1 VLDDPA
7 RGRDIYGAAFER
19 LGVVPVHA
27 NGMPPDEIIARRPAL
42 ILLSSEWTHEWR
54 LTAAAARKT
63 LIPVVYVMD
72 GVLEWSY
79 VWNNLTFIR
88 PWGTMLQP
96 LLASD
101 LCVIGQHQA
110 RILSSMGLARRIHV
124 VGLPRLDRVSRE
136 RILNHGGKPRIVV
149 ATPRTAG
156 HNVEQ
161 HVMAL
166 RALRDLRTW
175 FAAQDG
181 IEVVWRVAANL
192 AEDVGVKPDIQGSM
206 NETLSRASALI
217 SFTSTCLLE
226 GMLKGLPVA
235 QLDYRP
241 APSYVAGAWEIRC
254 ADHIPNVVQ
263 ELLYPP
269 PPKLAW
275 QDACLSDELEAGD
288 ATERLATVIRDAM
301 ARPAPNGA
309 DEETQPVR
317 VHGRLDYR
325 QIHSELSAF
334 AISPSSVLQYE
345 LAAAY
350 GTLLHTKHEKGIL
363 QRECIELS
371 EAFSGGDIRD
381 IRAFAFMDRFTEA
394 KSSIRPPGGAAVTFC
409 SMGGRAA
416 RALAL
421 HAPAELTFAVPTGCP
436 GKLTFAIGVHP
447 DVWNHPESGPCRFI
461 VKADDRVLLDF
472 ILDPLRNPDDRKWR
486 WMEHALTASS
496 NGAHVF
502 TFASEGVGGDTFR
515 WALWRNPMFLWTEPS
530 APDGGADG
538 FAPRMVA
545 YSDFYVPGR
554 TL

>member
-1 VLDDPA
+1 MSMPQTAPSSIEDSFGSGAWDLGPGESPQIQDPGSKTPLLAATHPPALPPGPVVVLDDPA

-54 LTAAAARKT
+54 LTAAAARKA

-181 IEVVWRVAANL
+181 IELCGVSPPIWRRTSV
-192 AEDVGVKPDIQGSM
+192 S
-206 NETLSRASALI
+206 SR
-217 SFTSTCLLE
+217 TS
-226 GMLKGLPVA
+226 
-235 QLDYRP
+235 R
-241 APSYVAGAWEIRC
+241 
-254 ADHIPNVVQ
+254 
-263 ELLYPP
+263 
-269 PPKLAW
+269 
-275 QDACLSDELEAGD
+275 EA
-288 ATERLATVIRDAM
+288 
-301 ARPAPNGA
+301 
-309 DEETQPVR
+309 
-317 VHGRLDYR
+317 
-325 QIHSELSAF
+325 
-334 AISPSSVLQYE
+334 
-345 LAAAY
+345 
-350 GTLLHTKHEKGIL
+350 
-363 QRECIELS
+363 
-371 EAFSGGDIRD
+371 
-381 IRAFAFMDRFTEA
+381 
-394 KSSIRPPGGAAVTFC
+394 
-409 SMGGRAA
+409 
-416 RALAL
+416 
-421 HAPAELTFAVPTGCP
+421 
-436 GKLTFAIGVHP
+436 
-447 DVWNHPESGPCRFI
+447 
-461 VKADDRVLLDF
+461 
-472 ILDPLRNPDDRKWR
+472 
-486 WMEHALTASS
+486 
-496 NGAHVF
+496 
-502 TFASEGVGGDTFR
+502 
-515 WALWRNPMFLWTEPS
+515 
-530 APDGGADG
+530 
-538 FAPRMVA
+538 
-545 YSDFYVPGR
+545 
-554 TL
+554 